1 MDTNL
6 SVHEEIENFSKLLA
20 TNFKNKRIT
29 PKGDSVYLEVDR
41 VGAFSRKD
49 QYLGVATAIAN
60 KLYPEVLLYKSR
72 IVPYMTRLS
81 NFIKE
86 RSESI
91 KGKNPILEY
100 TITNSTF
107 SDVVD
112 EILNSNSSLGGDPLD
127 LYNNDSI
134 DVPYSEIRTLFK
146 FNNSTHNIYLE
157 NILKNKTDDQLLDI
171 YGKYLTG
178 ISKNN
183 VMIKSLHNVNIA
195 SISMVDTI
203 VLIIS
208 ALENYLSN
216 TEPGKI
222 EPNDKK
228 TLDLYKINLIKV
240 LKKIKPHYENVS
252 KIELV
257 ILYKDGKNI
266 IVEDN
271 NYKKFLQSGGTPD
284 AILGWMIEDSE
295 SSDLTKRTIKGLT
308 LNKEQYEEA
317 WSKFVNFSKLAV
329 SDQLVDSVRTFMH
342 MEYNKIWDEYVPE
355 DLKDEIDM
363 DESRNIYNTLI
374 SNSTEL
380 LLKPSA
386 LARVIMSDVF
396 FRHTNF
402 KLFAETMKSYLET
415 DSKITYQDAATFT
428 IIDMVITY
436 LCNQLEVS

>member
-1 MDTNL
+1 MENNL
-6 SVHEEIENFSKLLA
+6 PIHTEIANFSKLLA

-29 PKGDSVYLEVDR
+29 PISDSVYLEIDR
-41 VGAFSRKD
+41 VGAFNKKD
-49 QYLGVATAIAN
+49 QFLGVASAIAN

-91 KGKNPILEY
+91 KGKNQALEY

-107 SDVVD
+107 SNLVD
-112 EILNSNSSLGGDPLD
+112 EIIKANSSVGGDPLD
-127 LYNNDSI
+127 LYNEDAI
-134 DVPYSEIRTLFK
+134 EIPYSDIKALFK
-146 FNNSTHNIYLE
+146 FNNSTYNIYLE
-157 NILKNKTDDQLLDI
+157 NILKNKTDEQLLDI

-183 VMIKSLHNVNIA
+183 TMIKNLYNVNIA

-203 VLIIS
+203 ILIIA
-208 ALENYLSN
+208 ALENYISN
-216 TEPGKI
+216 SEPGVI

-228 TLDLYKINLIKV
+228 TLDLYKMNLIKV

-266 IVEDN
+266 IVDDN
-271 NYKKFLQSGGTPD
+271 NYNKFLKAGGTPD
-284 AILGWMIEDSE
+284 AVLGWMIEDSE
-295 SSDLTKRTIKGLT
+295 SSDLTKRTIKGLMSG
-308 LNKEQYEEA
+308 KEKYEEA
-317 WSKFVNFSKLAV
+317 WNKFVNFSKLAV
-329 SDQLVDSVRTFMH
+329 SDQLLESVRTFMH
-342 MEYNKIWDEYVPE
+342 MEFNKVWDEYVPE

-363 DESRNIYNTLI
+363 ESARDKYHKLI
-374 SNSTEL
+374 AESSDL

-386 LARVIMSDVF
+386 LARVLMSDVF
-396 FRHTNF
+396 FSHTNF
-402 KLFAETMKSYLET
+402 KLFADTMKSYLET

>member
-317 WSKFVNFSKLAV
+317 WSKFVNFSKLAL

>member
-329 SDQLVDSVRTFMH
+329 SDQLVGSVRTFMH

>member
-402 KLFAETMKSYLET
+402 KLFADTMKSYLET